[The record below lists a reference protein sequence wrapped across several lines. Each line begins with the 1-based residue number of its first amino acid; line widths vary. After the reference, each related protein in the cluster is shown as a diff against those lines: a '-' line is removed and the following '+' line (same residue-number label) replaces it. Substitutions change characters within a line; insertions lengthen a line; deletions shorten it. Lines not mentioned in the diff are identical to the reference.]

1 MVLQQQVIFI
11 NCQQRRNTMATLHAQ
26 PYNPDATG
34 FYFESAEEF
43 TSKAEGLTD
52 CHGSPVEE
60 FEIQFIDG
68 HTGDAQLFEACSIN
82 QANLDVWFD
91 EIETL
96 DPREKVALFYLVDG
110 AGYDLEQAQEK
121 IYDVVLYECRLRE
134 AAEEI
139 FDECHLE
146 SIPEGVRYYIDYEK
160 YARDLEQGGELTEI
174 EFANAIYTVNA
185 GAL

>member
-1 MVLQQQVIFI
+1 
-11 NCQQRRNTMATLHAQ
+11 MATLHAQ
-26 PYNPDATG
+26 PYNLDAVG

-43 TSKAEGLTD
+43 TTKAEGLTD
-52 CHGSPVEE
+52 CHGLAVEE

-68 HTGDAQLFEACSIN
+68 DTGDAQLFEACGIN

-91 EIETL
+91 EVEAL
-96 DPREKVALFYLVDG
+96 DQREKVALFYLVG
-110 AGYDLEQAQEK
+110 CAGYGLEQAQEK
-121 IYDVVLYECRLRE
+121 IDDVVLYESRLRD

-146 SIPEGVRYYIDYEK
+146 SIPEGVRCYIDYEK
-160 YARDLEQGGELTEI
+160 YARDLAQGGELTEF
-174 EFANAIYTVNA
+174 EFADATYTVNA

>member
-1 MVLQQQVIFI
+1 
-11 NCQQRRNTMATLHAQ
+11 MATLHAQ
-26 PYNPDATG
+26 PYNLDAVG
-34 FYFESAEEF
+34 FYFESTEEF
-43 TSKAEGLTD
+43 TAKAESLTD

-68 HTGDAQLFEACSIN
+68 KTGDAQLFEACAIT

-96 DPREKVALFYLVDG
+96 DTREKVALFYLVG
-110 AGYDLEQAQEK
+110 CAGYDLEQAQEK
-121 IYDVVLYECRLRE
+121 IEDVVLYECRLRE

-146 SIPEGVRYYIDYEK
+146 SIPEGVRCYIDYEK
-160 YARDLEQGGELTEI
+160 YARDLEQGGELTEF
-174 EFANAIYTVNA
+174 EFADSIYTVNA

>member
-1 MVLQQQVIFI
+1 
-11 NCQQRRNTMATLHAQ
+11 MATLHAQ
-26 PYNPDATG
+26 PYNPDAMG

-43 TSKAEGLTD
+43 TTKAENLTD

-68 HTGDAQLFEACSIN
+68 DAGDAQLFEACAIN
-82 QANLDVWFD
+82 QANLDAWFD
-91 EIETL
+91 EVETL
-96 DPREKVALFYLVDG
+96 DARDKVALFYLVG
-110 AGYDLEQAQEK
+110 FAGNGLEQAKEK
-121 IYDVVLYECRLRE
+121 IEDVILYECRLRE

-146 SIPEGVRYYIDYEK
+146 SIPDGVRCYIDYEK
-160 YARDLEQGGELTEI
+160 YARDLEQGGELTQF
-174 EFANAIYTVNA
+174 EFADSIYTVNA